1 MVATTDVASAT
12 SERLRGVLRAYQVD
26 SPIAAAVPL
35 GGGHIHRTWSVT
47 TADAGGYVVQEL
59 NSQVFGD
66 LSACEENIR
75 RIDDLFHVGGQQHE
89 ITIPRHLRT
98 ETDGLHASLPDGST
112 WRATHRVER
121 CIAPHDVVDAD
132 EAADAA
138 RAFGGFASVLRILP
152 GGPLRA
158 TIPRFHDFGWRVDQ
172 LGEALLADRL
182 GRASGIRRELGD
194 AATLADELRG
204 PAKAIAA
211 NATHAVH
218 NDAKVANLLCDRATG
233 AARAVVDLDTTMP
246 GSALVDL
253 GELIRSGASNV
264 AEDAHDLEP
273 MEVRRAVINALI
285 DGFRGAYEFGTTETP
300 LIRYAG
306 PVLAVENGMR
316 FLADHLNGDTY
327 FRVERAGQNLDRART
342 QFRLAV
348 ELLRTGDVV

>member
-1 MVATTDVASAT
+1 MVATTDDGSAA
-12 SERLRGVLRAYQVD
+12 SERLRAVLRAYQVD
-26 SPIAAAVPL
+26 SPIADAVPL
-35 GGGHIHRTWSVT
+35 GGGHIHRTWSIT

-59 NSQVFGD
+59 NAQVFRD
-66 LSACEENIR
+66 LPACEENLR
-75 RIDDLFHVGGQQHE
+75 RIDDLFHLRDPHLE

-98 ETDGLHASLPDGST
+98 KTDGLHVLLPDGST

-121 CIAPHDVVDAD
+121 CIAPHDVSNSD
-132 EAADAA
+132 EAANAA
-138 RAFGGFASVLRILP
+138 RTFGVFASALRSLP
-152 GGPLRA
+152 GGPLRE

-172 LGEALLADRL
+172 LREARRADRM
-182 GRASGIRRELGD
+182 GRASVIRRELGD
-194 AATLADELRG
+194 ASALADELLEW
-204 PAKAIAA
+204 AKAIAA

-218 NDAKVANLLCDRATG
+218 NDAKVTNLLCDRTTG

-253 GELIRSGASNV
+253 GELIRSGASSV

-273 MEVRRAVINALI
+273 IEVRQWVVDALI
-285 DGFRGAYEFGTTETP
+285 DGFRDAYEFNPAEMP

-327 FRVERAGQNLDRART
+327 FRVDRAGQNLDRART

-348 ELLRTGDVV
+348 ELLRTRAAV